1 MYRPKPKDFARMKDL
16 IRGAVAQALPMEGVR
31 ETVIERYMAD
41 AGEIEFSR
49 TANRGMVAKRAFAPR
64 YSDTNAISETHGD
77 TR

>member
-1 MYRPKPKDFARMKDL
+1 MYRPKPKDSGRMKDL
-16 IRGAVAQALPMEGVR
+16 MREAVAQALRMEAVR